1 MSQHDNYFTFP
12 IAFLQLGKALDDV
25 TAAEAAKR
33 ANNIVDWCIWQ
44 MTLRNAG
51 QQMDA
56 DVPNGS
62 TIISEMASRHEAYN
76 EHVDSSGLSFLSAQ
90 IVLGIRCH
98 PPLDWEAKRRE
109 ARKLE
114 ALVNHDAGKKLA
126 RVRSDVMF
134 QIIEGRMQWR
144 DFAVLASICA
154 GCFDKKRKAVS
165 LRMSQFGVMSL
176 GFGSK
181 KHCHQHNAEA
191 LVMHDKTVGRIV
203 EKLRQKGWFVK
214 ASPDN
219 GRTTFY
225 SNSLSENQMI
235 TYVAKIKAERSLKKK
250 RSLREIQ
257 KEVNVAAQ
265 LNPEDRAKLEALQAR
280 FRERQRRG

>member
-1 MSQHDNYFTFP
+1 
-12 IAFLQLGKALDDV
+12 
-25 TAAEAAKR
+25 
-33 ANNIVDWCIWQ
+33 
-44 MTLRNAG
+44 
-51 QQMDA
+51 
-56 DVPNGS
+56 
-62 TIISEMASRHEAYN
+62 
-76 EHVDSSGLSFLSAQ
+76 
-90 IVLGIRCH
+90 
-98 PPLDWEAKRRE
+98 
-109 ARKLE
+109 
-114 ALVNHDAGKKLA
+114 
-126 RVRSDVMF
+126 
-134 QIIEGRMQWR
+134 
-144 DFAVLASICA
+144 
-154 GCFDKKRKAVS
+154 
-165 LRMSQFGVMSL
+165 
-176 GFGSK
+176 
-181 KHCHQHNAEA
+181 
-191 LVMHDKTVGRIV
+191 MHDKTVGRIV

>member
-1 MSQHDNYFTFP
+1 MSQHGNYFTFP

-33 ANNIVDWCIWQ
+33 AYNIVDWCIWQ

-51 QQMDA
+51 EQMDV
-56 DVPNGS
+56 D
-62 TIISEMASRHEAYN
+62 IISGIASRHEAYN
-76 EHVDSSGLSFLSAQ
+76 EHVDSAGLSFLAAQ
-90 IVLGIRCH
+90 IVLGVRCR
-98 PPLDWEAKRRE
+98 PPLDWEAKRQE

-114 ALVNHDAGKKLA
+114 AVVNRDAGKKLA

-134 QIIEGRMQWR
+134 QVIEERMKWR
-144 DFAVLASICA
+144 DFGVLASICA

-225 SNSLSENQMI
+225 SNSLSQNQMV
-235 TYVAKIKAERSLKKK
+235 TYAGKIKDERSLKKK

-257 KEVNVAAQ
+257 EAVNVAAQ
-265 LNPEDRAKLEALQAR
+265 LN
-280 FRERQRRG
+280 RERRGCFPPVGE